1 MPPFARLN
9 MGGII
14 ALGVFGGFVFLAA
27 VITIIV
33 IIIRRVKHSH
43 SSLDAQT
50 ISTFDSSNGDNP
62 GFYHKYASAWS
73 QLQSQSAAV
82 LHSSGSYKPSLA
94 ARLEPYEGGAGHHHY
109 LGHQRG
115 AGNGRQNNNNG
126 TINEG
131 FRDSNEIT
139 LNADVYTRSS
149 SGGSGSSS
157 EHKRYNGKGSRGGG
171 GGGGGDHEW
180 QHLTR
185 AKY

>member
-1 MPPFARLN
+1 M
-9 MGGII
+9 
-14 ALGVFGGFVFLAA
+14 
-27 VITIIV
+27 
-33 IIIRRVKHSH
+33 KHSH

-73 QLQSQSAAV
+73 QLQNSAAI
-82 LHSSGSYKPSLA
+82 LHSGSYKPSLA
-94 ARLEPYEGGAGHHHY
+94 ARLDPFGGDSAIHPHHASHYHHHH
-109 LGHQRG
+109 GSSSTHHTRSTR
-115 AGNGRQNNNNG
+115 AG

-131 FRDSNEIT
+131 FRDTNEIT

-149 SGGSGSSS
+149 SGGSG
-157 EHKRYNGKGSRGGG
+157 GS
-171 GGGGGDHEW
+171 GDHNHGVNHNNKSRYANKRGSGGSSGGSSGSGSAGDHGGEW